1 MFRPEILALLIP
13 IIALMIPIVA
23 VLTKHQQRM
32 AEIMNGNQANRVDLN
47 SDRLLQE
54 IQSLRL
60 EVSGL
65 KQLVHEQAISLDS
78 SRGLLAPPDLRT
90 RLDATGQ

>member
-1 MFRPEILALLIP
+1 MPGPEILALFIP
-13 IIALMIPIVA
+13 IIALMIPVVA

-32 AEIMNGNQANRVDLN
+32 AEIINGNQANRVDLN

-60 EVSGL
+60 EVNGL
-65 KQLVHEQAISLDS
+65 KQLVHEQAIAFDT
-78 SRGLLAPPDLRT
+78 SRNLSPPPDLRT
-90 RLDATGQ
+90 RLDTTAQ